1 MTPLPNLSPSRSRIV
16 ARTVAIATTV
26 ALVPAVAAF
35 GAPAAIAAS
44 LPTIPDSVF
53 PAVTENP
60 EISITVEDGT
70 PVTASTVVHRGDV
83 LLVHGTGFSPEAN
96 RGGFVAPILPGV
108 PNGIYVLYS
117 AFGDDW
123 RPSEGAPGETRTHPH
138 DQMAWVLPDSSLN
151 ALPGAPLDM
160 RTPISRESQR
170 MEADGSF
177 TARIVV
183 NPPAKTPGENYGIY
197 VYPAAGSI
205 NAAEELFV
213 PLNFSTAAGKN
224 TPATP
229 AADLVL
235 DASVISEIASVAGGK
250 LAGRDGAQVL
260 DGSKIAFSREPG
272 QNSAASVVQYRGTI
286 HATARFS
293 LADVVIKDP
302 QVISRADGSRVIKA
316 WVSDSYNASDDHVT
330 FRELGSL
337 GTSNGVTGLFLGP
350 VLLSEVAIVE

>member
-1 MTPLPNLSPSRSRIV
+1 MTPMPNLPRSRSRV
-16 ARTVAIATTV
+16 LARTLAVTCTLAVVPVVAVVGASAAT
-26 ALVPAVAAF
+26 
-35 GAPAAIAAS
+35 AAS
-44 LPTIPDSVF
+44 LPTVPDSIF
-53 PAVTENP
+53 PVVAENP
-60 EISITVEDGT
+60 EVTVTFEDGT

-83 LLVHGTGFSPEAN
+83 LLVHGAGFSPEAN

-108 PNGIYVLYS
+108 PNGVYVLYS
-117 AFGDDW
+117 AFDENW
-123 RPSEGAPGETRTHPH
+123 RPSQGAPGETRTHPH

-170 MEADGSF
+170 MDADGSF

-183 NPPAKTPGENYGIY
+183 NPPAQTPGKNYGVY

-213 PLNFSTAAGKN
+213 PLNFSTAPGKN
-224 TPATP
+224 TPAT
-229 AADLVL
+229 ASADLVL
-235 DASVISEIASVAGGK
+235 DASVISEIASAAGGK

-293 LADVVIKDP
+293 MADVVIKDP
-302 QVISRADGSRVIKA
+302 QIISRADGSRVIKA

-330 FRELGSL
+330 FRELGTL

-350 VLLSEVAIVE
+350 VLLSEVAIAE